1 MLGILSF
8 YKKILKKWKNEKTLN
23 LWNKKH
29 DQMMYAYS
37 DMECDRYSFLSFWA
51 IFALTLLT
59 TPKSKIK
66 KKKTPQDFIILYL
79 CTTNYN
85 HMMYG
90 SWDTKCDTDRQ
101 NFLIILGYFLPVYP
115 PPPFP
120 LNNQENQAFDKM
132 IKLLEKLLSFY
143 TWVP

>member
-59 TPKSKIK
+59 TTK
-66 KKKTPQDFIILYL
+66 KKKKKNTSRFHHFILVYHKL
-79 CTTNYN
+79 QSYDVWFLRYQVW
-85 HMMYG
+85 H
-90 SWDTKCDTDRQ
+90 RQ
-101 NFLIILGYFLPVYP
+101 AEFFDHFGIFFARLP